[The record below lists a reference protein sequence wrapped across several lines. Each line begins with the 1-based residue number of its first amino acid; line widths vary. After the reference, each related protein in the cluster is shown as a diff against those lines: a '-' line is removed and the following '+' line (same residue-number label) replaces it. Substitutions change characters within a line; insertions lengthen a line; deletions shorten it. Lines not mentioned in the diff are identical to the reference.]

1 MGDKPPPYGPR
12 CVAVEVE
19 VEVGVGVA
27 TAAYFARGCAL
38 SYTSASRFQSRCV

>member
-1 MGDKPPPYGPR
+1 MGDEPPPYGPR
-12 CVAVEVE
+12 YVAVE